1 MQYRPRAIASALCV
15 SLVVLHTVPAV
26 AGGRARVLTDA
37 ELDATYAQ
45 GLVIV
50 NVSLALKNVANRF
63 NFDFDAQTAIRVPD
77 TPAAGAQPATSVSFL
92 GGLLSVNADAG
103 GGGTAP
109 APAAGSL
116 SLGTAGSVAFS
127 VHSGSGDAA
136 ASPATVTAPV
146 ATPGAAI
153 TFGSGA
159 GAGLGQIIGIVAR
172 DISVDT
178 RVHLVVGG
186 PSVVRGVIRGSI
198 LRAIR
203 GALGASP

>member
-1 MQYRPRAIASALCV
+1 MRYRPRAIASVLCV
-15 SLVVLHTVPAV
+15 SLVVLHTGPAI

-103 GGGTAP
+103 RGRTAP

-116 SLGTAGSVAFS
+116 SLGTAGWVAFS
-127 VHSGSGDAA
+127 VHPGSGGAA
-136 ASPATVTAPV
+136 ASPATVAPV
-146 ATPGAAI
+146 ATAGAAI

-172 DISVDT
+172 DVSVDT
-178 RVHLVVGG
+178 RVQLVVGG
-186 PSVVRGVIRGSI
+186 SPVARGAVRGSI

>member
-1 MQYRPRAIASALCV
+1 MPYRPRAIASALCV
-15 SLVVLHTVPAV
+15 SLVVLHTVPAI

-37 ELDATYAQ
+37 ELDATHAQ

-103 GGGTAP
+103 RSGTPP

-136 ASPATVTAPV
+136 ASPPMLTAPV
-146 ATPGAAI
+146 ATGAAI
-153 TFGSGA
+153 SFGSGA

-172 DISVDT
+172 DVSVDT
-178 RVHLVVGG
+178 RVQLVVGG
-186 PSVVRGVIRGSI
+186 ASVVRGAVRGSI